1 MEFKELFN
9 PLKKCLGDGHNR
21 QYFFRDLMAMITTV
35 TEDEFGTV
43 LDPNTKRINENT
55 IFNFIKRGLSQT
67 FAQSIVNR
75 LTPEN
80 LTEQINSRPDGTREA
95 LAKELSIYDKEINA
109 ENVGV
114 KAADMM
120 VKIITMSA
128 GLMSDEEMAAEN
140 EAIKARKNTKKSKE
154 SSETDSPEM
163 KETDVL
169 MARSFLVSHENEKN
183 LIPLCQIAMIHSPE
197 HKHVRAMYTE
207 FILLPKVVQNYILKA
222 SNAESLINL
231 DSLHYGEAID
241 LLCKDLEEYKLSSP
255 RYLYMF
261 GQYLHCAFDYYSEC
275 DISKYDNCSFTRLC
289 KSSLI
294 FLHDVGSP
302 IDAYI
307 DDYLWMKDNKKQTDA
322 PPPMDYLW
330 HEKNFGACQ
339 EEDLTY
345 WLCRFVI
352 DVCNNLYHR
361 VKKADL
367 DLLYVEDQ
375 YAETQEDMYYCALNA
390 LYNLYLCHTRVAF
403 NDGVEIKQ
411 SL

>member
-1 MEFKELFN
+1 MEFKDLFN
-9 PLKKCLGDGHNR
+9 PLKKCLGDGHTR

-35 TEDEFGTV
+35 TEEEWGTAK
-43 LDPNTKRINENT
+43 DPNTKRTNDNT
-55 IFNFIKRGLSQT
+55 IFSFIKRGLSQT

-80 LTEQINSRPDGTREA
+80 LAERINSRPDGTREA
-95 LAKELSIYDKEINA
+95 LAKELSIYDEKTNA
-109 ENVGV
+109 DNVGV

-128 GLMSDEEMAAEN
+128 GLMSEEELAAEK
-140 EAIKARKNTKKSKE
+140 EAIKARTESRKNNKDASETV
-154 SSETDSPEM
+154 SSEV
-163 KETDVL
+163 KETDVI
-169 MARSFLVSHENEKN
+169 MARSFLVSHENEKE

-231 DSLHYGEAID
+231 DSLHCIEAID
-241 LLCKDLEEYKLSSP
+241 FLCKDLEEYKLSSQ

-261 GQYLHCAFDYYSEC
+261 GQYLHRAFDYYSEC
-275 DISKYDNCSFTRLC
+275 DISKYNNYSFTRLC
-289 KSSLI
+289 KSNLN
-294 FLHDVGSP
+294 FLENVGSP

-307 DDYLWMKDNKKQTDA
+307 DDYLWIKDKKMQTDA

-330 HEKNFGACQ
+330 HEKNFGTCH

-361 VKKADL
+361 VKKADF

-375 YAETQEDMYYCALNA
+375 YAETQEDLYYCTLNA
-390 LYNLYLCHTRVAF
+390 LHNLYSCHTQV
-403 NDGVEIKQ
+403 K
-411 SL
+411 

>member
-1 MEFKELFN
+1 MEFKDLFN
-9 PLKKCLGDGHNR
+9 PLKKCLGDGHTR

-35 TEDEFGTV
+35 TEEEWGTAK
-43 LDPNTKRINENT
+43 DPNTKRTNDNT
-55 IFNFIKRGLSQT
+55 IFSFIKRGLSQT

-80 LTEQINSRPDGTREA
+80 LAERINSRPDGTREA
-95 LAKELSIYDKEINA
+95 LAKELSIYDEKTNA
-109 ENVGV
+109 DNVGV

-128 GLMSDEEMAAEN
+128 GLMSEEELTAEK
-140 EAIKARKNTKKSKE
+140 EAIKARTESRKNNKDASETV
-154 SSETDSPEM
+154 SSEV
-163 KETDVL
+163 KETDVI
-169 MARSFLVSHENEKN
+169 MARSFLVSHENEKE

-207 FILLPKVVQNYILKA
+207 YILLPKVVQNYILKA
-222 SNAESLINL
+222 SNAESLINV
-231 DSLHYGEAID
+231 DSLHCIEAID
-241 LLCKDLEEYKLSSP
+241 FLCKDLEEYKLSSQ

-261 GQYLHCAFDYYSEC
+261 GQYLHRAFDYYSEC
-275 DISKYDNCSFTRLC
+275 DISKYDNYSFTRLC
-289 KSSLI
+289 KSNLN
-294 FLHDVGSP
+294 FLENVGSP

-307 DDYLWMKDNKKQTDA
+307 DDYLWIKDKKMQTDA

-330 HEKNFGACQ
+330 HEKNFGTCH

-361 VKKADL
+361 VKKADF
-367 DLLYVEDQ
+367 DLLYVQDQ
-375 YAETQEDMYYCALNA
+375 YAETQEDLYYCTLNA
-390 LYNLYLCHTRVAF
+390 LHNLYSCHTQA
-403 NDGVEIKQ
+403 K
-411 SL
+411 

>member
-1 MEFKELFN
+1 MEFKDLFN
-9 PLKKCLGDGHNR
+9 PLKKCLGDGHTR

-35 TEDEFGTV
+35 TEEEWGTAK
-43 LDPNTKRINENT
+43 DPNTKRTNDNT
-55 IFNFIKRGLSQT
+55 IFSFIKRGLSQT

-80 LTEQINSRPDGTREA
+80 LAERINSRPDGTREA
-95 LAKELSIYDKEINA
+95 LAKELSIYDEKTNA
-109 ENVGV
+109 DNVGV

-128 GLMSDEEMAAEN
+128 GLMSEEELTAEK
-140 EAIKARKNTKKSKE
+140 EAIKARTESRKNNKDASETV
-154 SSETDSPEM
+154 SSEV
-163 KETDVL
+163 KETDVI
-169 MARSFLVSHENEKN
+169 MARSFLVSHENEKE

-231 DSLHYGEAID
+231 DSLHCIEAID
-241 LLCKDLEEYKLSSP
+241 FLCKDLEEYKLSSQ

-261 GQYLHCAFDYYSEC
+261 GQYLHRAFDYYSEC
-275 DISKYDNCSFTRLC
+275 DISKYDNYSFTRLC
-289 KSSLI
+289 KSNLN
-294 FLHDVGSP
+294 FLENVGSP

-307 DDYLWMKDNKKQTDA
+307 DDYLWIKDKKMQTDA

-330 HEKNFGACQ
+330 HEKNFGTCH

-361 VKKADL
+361 VKKADF

-375 YAETQEDMYYCALNA
+375 YAETQEDLYYCTLNA
-390 LYNLYLCHTRVAF
+390 LHNLYSCHTQV
-403 NDGVEIKQ
+403 K
-411 SL
+411 